1 MASQASFYTASVVV
15 QDDDFAV
22 GQANHDEIVGNVEAH
37 GAFTK
42 VNNLKLVCAA
52 YNVFFFGK
60 TTPNFE
66 LSLYCYNVML
76 VSTKQTQQLVVHKL
90 GETLNIR
97 VGWVIVTIP
106 QVLICRS
113 ARHQARHL
121 SNQTLATAAR

>member
-52 YNVFFFGK
+52 YNVFFF
-60 TTPNFE
+60 
-66 LSLYCYNVML
+66 LA
-76 VSTKQTQQLVVHKL
+76 KL
-90 GETLNIR
+90 
-97 VGWVIVTIP
+97 P
-106 QVLICRS
+106 QITNYHFI
-113 ARHQARHL
+113 AI
-121 SNQTLATAAR
+121 T